1 MTKKKTPVL
10 ILPGR
15 NVVQEAA
22 DIIAERSSE
31 DAYGPIS
38 ESFDKIAQLSNLLFT
53 KEELEDGEMSAE
65 KVAKVLIAVK
75 QIRAAYSPANPDHTR
90 DAIGYHGCLDK
101 IRLGQ

>member
-22 DIIAERSSE
+22 DIIAERSSVE
-31 DAYGPIS
+31 VYGPIS
-38 ESFDKIAQLSNLLFT
+38 ESFDKIAKLSNLIFT
-53 KEELEDGEMSAE
+53 SEELEDGEMTAE
-65 KVAKVLIAVK
+65 KIAKVMIAVK
-75 QIRAAYSPANPDHTR
+75 QIRGTYSPENPEHTR
-90 DAIGYHGCLDK
+90 DTIGYFGCLDK